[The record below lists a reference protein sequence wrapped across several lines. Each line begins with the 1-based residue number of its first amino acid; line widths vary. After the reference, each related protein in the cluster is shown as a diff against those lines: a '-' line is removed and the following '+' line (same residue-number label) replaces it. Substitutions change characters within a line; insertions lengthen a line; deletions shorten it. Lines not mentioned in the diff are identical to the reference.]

1 MFKLTHCL
9 VRSMLADPSNAGLC
23 QTWASAHVCMPR
35 YVFAQRLVTLHGDI
49 HPGNLVH
56 DTGANNDLRCID
68 FELSAVG
75 HAIFDLAKAVAML
88 VPRPQINAA
97 QCAQLE
103 TTFLVSY
110 LQTSGLPTP
119 SDLDLQFLRVDCLLY
134 YFTTRYLYLRHL
146 PLCPASC
153 QAILHAVHAYVVRV
167 RHTPALSH
175 ALLRSPDPSAYIADT
190 LGVRLHELGSLY
202 CRPV

>member
-1 MFKLTHCL
+1 
-9 VRSMLADPSNAGLC
+9 MLADPSNAGLC
-23 QTWASAHVCMPR
+23 QAWASAHVCMPR

-88 VPRPQINAA
+88 VPRPQINPS
-97 QCAQLE
+97 QCALLE

-110 LQTSGLPTP
+110 FQTSGLPMP

-153 QAILHAVHAYVVRV
+153 QAILHAVHAYVLRV
-167 RHTPALSH
+167 RYTPALSH
-175 ALLRSPDPSAYIADT
+175 ALLRSLDPCAYIADT